1 MISFSCN
8 NCGKGFRVP
17 GDKGGK
23 TAKCP
28 GCGHL
33 LQVPIANNAP
43 RPIDVRRPGDPPS
56 RPSEKPSPR
65 RRHHISPEE
74 HARAKLAGRQRANL
88 ILLGVIL
95 LIGFLMPVIKI
106 EGALRTR
113 SVELANITILT
124 QDSAPMSL
132 KVLCLIPGVAG
143 VGLLVLQTASKH
155 PVRGIVIVFMAMT
168 PIAILLTDYHIVRA
182 MIPAAGGLQGHSSLV
197 LLLGFMDMFAAPVA
211 MLAGVRSRSYRPD
224 SLSAY
229 CFSIAGAA
237 CWFVFLVTPA
247 LPAEQGHIF
256 LMVPIKLLKQ
266 SAVRGQAIALT
277 ALIACM
283 SVSAIICVIN
293 GPSTKFL
300 KARKLAE
307 MAFWALAVGFVV
319 LMLCL
324 AGTLIDGFPSLVGAL
339 KLLCWFGGMFLLL
352 PAGITDLVVGHV
364 HHHGGQRHDDMPQ
377 AYNPDH
383 TASGRAI

>member
-95 LIGFLMPVIKI
+95 LIGFLMSVIKI

-143 VGLLVLQTASKH
+143 VGLLV
-155 PVRGIVIVFMAMT
+155 
-168 PIAILLTDYHIVRA
+168 D
-182 MIPAAGGLQGHSSLV
+182 AAGGDRYEARRYSQGCGTHLSAG
-197 LLLGFMDMFAAPVA
+197 LLLDG
-211 MLAGVRSRSYRPD
+211 AGDDVYQ
-224 SLSAY
+224 LW
-229 CFSIAGAA
+229 G
-237 CWFVFLVTPA
+237 VG
-247 LPAEQGHIF
+247 QGCGHD
-256 LMVPIKLLKQ
+256 
-266 SAVRGQAIALT
+266 
-277 ALIACM
+277 
-283 SVSAIICVIN
+283 
-293 GPSTKFL
+293 
-300 KARKLAE
+300 
-307 MAFWALAVGFVV
+307 LAVGILTDRTGDDHYTGDWLCMGAGSANGVGILEDAAGNDAYESERLDTMGYGSLSRDHESIGLFVDR
-319 LMLCL
+319 
-324 AGTLIDGFPSLVGAL
+324 DGADRYVGPGKNGSIWTNGSSGVGL
-339 KLLCWFGGMFLLL
+339 DL
-352 PAGITDLVVGHV
+352 PV
-364 HHHGGQRHDDMPQ
+364 H
-377 AYNPDH
+377 
-383 TASGRAI
+383 